1 MHALIIEQDYW
12 IIVMIEDVLRELGY
26 NSFDSAASVEGAILS
41 AARNCPDLITA
52 DLRLDTGTGL
62 EAVRHIC
69 SESPIPVVFITATP
83 WEVEA
88 HEKERVIVPKPFD
101 AAGLRSGVAR
111 ARRQNTPV
119 RDKMRRSGSMPV
131 NARASP
137 AEKSR

>member
-62 EAVRHIC
+62 EAG
-69 SESPIPVVFITATP
+69 EEEP
-83 WEVEA
+83 
-88 HEKERVIVPKPFD
+88 
-101 AAGLRSGVAR
+101 AGLEHSGDLG
-111 ARRQNTPV
+111 Q
-119 RDKMRRSGSMPV
+119 
-131 NARASP
+131 
-137 AEKSR
+137 